1 MRGSFRVVRRKSG
14 RRRGLKRE
22 RETGRETR
30 SYLDGANGA
39 TGESP
44 QEGRVDRS
52 VAN

>member
-14 RRRGLKRE
+14 RRRGLKIE
-22 RETGRETR
+22 RERETR
-30 SYLDGANGA
+30 SYLDGADGA